1 MSLHLEREAVVQ
13 TLCAHYAQDHLTTG
27 ELEARFERVYRAP
40 DRAAL
45 LTVLDGLPTI
55 QRSAA
60 GAALSESTPRIA
72 APRYE
77 PPQQVIGLRD
87 AEKRYLALFSEV
99 KKDGA
104 WRAPSF
110 AKVRAIMGGVTLDL
124 READIPPD
132 GMEIDAECIM
142 GEIKIL
148 LPLGIGA
155 EVDCTAIMGEVVD
168 RTQKGTPGFPAVRVH
183 GAATLGE
190 IRVETK
196 LPKKAKLERWRDDV
210 RGWLGSRLTGPAR
223 DSVPRT
229 EPHSRQ

>member
-1 MSLHLEREAVVQ
+1 MSLDLAREEVVQ

-27 ELEARFERVYRAP
+27 ELEARFDRVYRAE

-45 LTVLDGLPTI
+45 LTVLDGLPAIT
-55 QRSAA
+55 RTASGAPPGAVSPSA
-60 GAALSESTPRIA
+60 STPL
-72 APRYE
+72 YE
-77 PPQQVIGLRD
+77 PPRHVTGLRD
-87 AEKRYLALFSEV
+87 TEKRYLGFFSEV
-99 KKDGA
+99 KKVGA

-110 AKVRAIMGGVTLDL
+110 AKVRAIFGGVTLDL

-148 LPLGIGA
+148 LPLGVGA

-168 RTQKGTPGFPAVRVH
+168 RAQKGMPGFPFIRVH
-183 GAATLGE
+183 GAATMGT

-196 LPKKAKLERWRDDV
+196 LPKKTRLESWREDM
-210 RGWLGSRLTGPAR
+210 RGWLGGSK
-223 DSVPRT
+223 
-229 EPHSRQ
+229 

>member
-1 MSLHLEREAVVQ
+1 MSLDLEREEVVQ
-13 TLCAHYAQDHLTTG
+13 SLCAHYAQDHLTTG

-55 QRSAA
+55 TRPAPAAPLGKLRPSAA
-60 GAALSESTPRIA
+60 PPL
-72 APRYE
+72 YE
-77 PPQQVIGLRD
+77 PPRQVTGLRD
-87 AEKRYLALFSEV
+87 SEKRYLAMFSEV
-99 KKDGA
+99 KKEGA
-104 WRAPSF
+104 WRAPSL
-110 AKVRAIMGGVTLDL
+110 AKVRAIMGGVVLDL

-148 LPLGIGA
+148 LPLGVGA

-168 RTQKGTPGFPAVRVH
+168 RAQKGTPGLPVVRVH
-183 GAATLGE
+183 GAATMGT

-196 LPKKAKLERWRDDV
+196 LPKKAKLESWRDEV
-210 RGWLGSRLTGPAR
+210 RGWLGSG
-223 DSVPRT
+223 S
-229 EPHSRQ
+229 

>member
-1 MSLHLEREAVVQ
+1 MSLDLEREEVVQ

-27 ELEARFERVYRAP
+27 ELEARFERVYRAE

-45 LTVLDGLPTI
+45 RTVLDGLPAI
-55 QRSAA
+55 KRPGA
-60 GAALSESTPRIA
+60 GAVPSAPSPSAPTPL
-72 APRYE
+72 YE
-77 PPQQVIGLRD
+77 PPRQTTGLRD
-87 AEKRYLALFSEV
+87 SEKRYLGFFSEV
-99 KKDGA
+99 KKVGA

-110 AKVRAIMGGVTLDL
+110 AKVRAVFGAVTLDL

-148 LPLGIGA
+148 LPLGVGA

-168 RTQKGTPGFPAVRVH
+168 RTQRGTPGLPFIRVH
-183 GAATLGE
+183 GASTMGT

-196 LPKKAKLERWRDDV
+196 LPKKARLESWREDV
-210 RGWLGSRLTGPAR
+210 RGWLGGGK
-223 DSVPRT
+223 
-229 EPHSRQ
+229 